1 MSGPLAGFRIVDV
14 TQMISGPMATG
25 LLADQGADVIKVE
38 PPGTGDLTRALGG
51 GQRRISPTFTVV
63 NRNKRSVVLN
73 LKEQRGLE
81 LLKQLVAKADLFVQ
95 NFRPG
100 VAEHMGIGEAALRAV
115 KPDLVYVSISGFGE
129 KGPYS
134 HKRVY
139 DPVIQAL
146 SGLASIQ
153 ADGKTGRPNMMRLI
167 IPDKVT
173 AMTAAQAMTAALL
186 ARERTGKGQHVRL
199 AMLDAVVSFLWP
211 EAMALH
217 TFVTDKEVI
226 TRPASRDLVFETLDG
241 YITVGTV
248 SDAEWLGL
256 TRALEKPEWLEDAR
270 FKTVPSRVKYTD
282 VRLEFVAEV
291 LKTRTSAEWLAR
303 LDVEQVPCAPI
314 QTREDLL
321 TDPQIAVNELIVE
334 SDHPHVGRLRQT
346 RPAARF
352 DVTSPELL
360 RIPAPKLGEHTDA
373 VLAELGV
380 SSERLAELREAGVV
394 A

>member
-1 MSGPLAGFRIVDV
+1 MPGPLAGLRIVDV

-38 PPGTGDLTRALGG
+38 PPGMGDLTRALGG

-73 LKEQRGLE
+73 LKAQRGLD
-81 LLKQLVAKADLFVQ
+81 LLKQMVAKADLFVQ

-115 KPDLVYVSISGFGE
+115 KPDLIYVSISGFGD
-129 KGPYS
+129 KGPYT

-173 AMTAAQAMTAALL
+173 ALTAAQAMTAALL
-186 ARERTGKGQHVRL
+186 ARERTGQGQHVRL
-199 AMLDAVVSFLWP
+199 AMLDSVVAFLWP

-217 TFVTDKEVI
+217 TFVTDKDVV
-226 TRPASRDLVFETLDG
+226 TRPASRDLVFETLDS

-256 TRALEKPEWLEDAR
+256 TRAFGTPEWLDDPR
-270 FKTVPSRVKYTD
+270 FKTIPGRVKYTE
-282 VRLEFVAEV
+282 VRLELVAEV

-303 LDVEQVPCAPI
+303 LDAEQVPCAPI
-314 QTREDLL
+314 LSREDLL

-360 RIPAPKLGEHTDA
+360 RIPAPKLGEHTDM
-373 VLAELGV
+373 VLSELGL
-380 SSERLAELREAGVV
+380 SSEQIAALREAGV
-394 A
+394 AA